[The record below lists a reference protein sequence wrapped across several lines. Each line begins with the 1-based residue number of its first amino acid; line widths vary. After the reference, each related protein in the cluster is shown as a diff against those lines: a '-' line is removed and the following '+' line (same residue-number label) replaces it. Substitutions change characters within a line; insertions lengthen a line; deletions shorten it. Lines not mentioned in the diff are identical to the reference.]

1 MRQLKLPSGNT
12 MPVFGLG
19 TWRMGEHPDRFQ
31 SEVAVIRRALDL
43 GISLIDTAEMYG
55 EGGAE
60 DVIGEAIRGVRD
72 ELFLV
77 SKFYP
82 HNASR
87 SGVIEACERSLQR
100 MNCDYIDLYLLHWP
114 GSIPLTQTFDALHAL
129 QESGKIR
136 DFGVSNFDLHDLQAI
151 PESDQP
157 LLGCNQ
163 VFYNLAH
170 REVEWQVAGWC
181 RQRGLPMMAYS
192 PLDQA
197 GELLRS
203 PVLAEVADRHDAT
216 VAQIALAWLLHQPG
230 TVVIPKSAKPERIE
244 QNLGALDIQLSDG
257 DLQDLDTAFPAPEQA
272 VRLGMR

>member
-31 SEVAVIRRALDL
+31 AEVAVIRGALDL
-43 GISLIDTAEMYG
+43 DINLIDTAEMYG

-60 DVIGEAIRGVRD
+60 EVIGEAIRGVRD
-72 ELFLV
+72 KLFLV

-114 GSIPLTQTFDALHAL
+114 GSIPLTQTFDALHTL

-136 DFGVSNFDLHDLQAI
+136 DFGVSNFDLNDLQAI
-151 PESDQP
+151 PEADQRQ
-157 LLGCNQ
+157 LGCNQ

-170 REVEWQVAGWC
+170 REVEWQVGGWC
-181 RQRGLPMMAYS
+181 RQRGIPLMAYS

-203 PVLAEVADRHDAT
+203 SVLAEIAERLDAS
-216 VAQIALAWLLHQPG
+216 VAQIALAWLLHQPE
-230 TVVIPKSAKPERIE
+230 TVVIPKSVKLERIE
-244 QNLGALDIQLSDG
+244 QNLGALNIQLSDG
-257 DLQDLDTAFPAPEQA
+257 DLQDLNAAFPAPEQA

>member
-31 SEVAVIRRALDL
+31 AEVAVIRGALDL
-43 GISLIDTAEMYG
+43 DISLIDTAEMYG

-60 DVIGEAIRGVRD
+60 EVIGEAIRGVRD
-72 ELFLV
+72 KLFLV

-114 GSIPLTQTFDALHAL
+114 GSIPLTQTFDALHTL

-136 DFGVSNFDLHDLQAI
+136 DFGVSNFDLNDLQAI
-151 PESDQP
+151 PEADQRQ
-157 LLGCNQ
+157 LGCNQ

-170 REVEWQVAGWC
+170 REVEWQVGGWC
-181 RQRGLPMMAYS
+181 RQRGIPLMAYS

-203 PVLAEVADRHDAT
+203 SVLAEIAERLDAS
-216 VAQIALAWLLHQPG
+216 VAQIALAWLLHQPE
-230 TVVIPKSAKPERIE
+230 TVVIPKSVKLERIE
-244 QNLGALDIQLSDG
+244 QNLGALNIQLSDG
-257 DLQDLDTAFPAPEQA
+257 DLQDLNTAFPAPGQA